1 MPTFSVHGDVEA
13 GDIARNPLQPAP
25 PVQNDESPQAHG
37 LEAAAMHSLPSVG
50 LATSTPIRGPHAG
63 SAPLPQLKEQEMP
76 PAQPQKEQETG
87 VPRPAQASLFLPRHS
102 QGIIRCDGNDTYTE
116 IVSAPDVPYIKKT
129 AKPKHADDGI
139 GRTGT
144 FCAAYSMM
152 DRVKVEQVVDAF
164 QTIKSMR
171 IQRAGLLDSLAQ
183 YIFLHS
189 ALLEFLSTF
198 DAYQNFK

>member
-1 MPTFSVHGDVEA
+1 MLLPTIISSTGLKIPGPVHRISV
-13 GDIARNPLQPAP
+13 
-25 PVQNDESPQAHG
+25 
-37 LEAAAMHSLPSVG
+37 
-50 LATSTPIRGPHAG
+50 
-63 SAPLPQLKEQEMP
+63 
-76 PAQPQKEQETG
+76 AQ
-87 VPRPAQASLFLPRHS
+87 
-102 QGIIRCDGNDTYTE
+102 C
-116 IVSAPDVPYIKKT
+116 
-129 AKPKHADDGI
+129 DGI

-152 DRVKVEQVVDAF
+152 DRVKVEQVEQVVDAF

>member
-1 MPTFSVHGDVEA
+1 MLLPTIISSTGLKIPGPVHRISV
-13 GDIARNPLQPAP
+13 
-25 PVQNDESPQAHG
+25 
-37 LEAAAMHSLPSVG
+37 
-50 LATSTPIRGPHAG
+50 
-63 SAPLPQLKEQEMP
+63 
-76 PAQPQKEQETG
+76 AQ
-87 VPRPAQASLFLPRHS
+87 
-102 QGIIRCDGNDTYTE
+102 C
-116 IVSAPDVPYIKKT
+116 
-129 AKPKHADDGI
+129 DGI